1 MANQMLVSFVVHNNL
16 RPRDSSDFIDRLEKL
31 RGIDCKAHCDDPWIE
46 TANEKI
52 YPVYSRRT
60 YLEENSLLGM
70 RLRERLISLR
80 DKDSADFW
88 SIFQW
93 NGSIKTEDVDLG
105 RAQMLL
111 NDNWEPQDIVDVLV
125 YYSEW
130 NESKYEGYYRKIL
143 RYAPYYQSKDFKL
156 KFTFDL
162 LCTPTSDNYFSQRGL
177 SESIQKKYLLGWHQ
191 EGMNHIISKHSSI
204 LSETRNDYNRAY
216 RYFFPVIDADEDV
229 TYFISRIDAK
239 AEVPEGM
246 DISNKYRN
254 LTGKEIRLYN
264 DRYLLA
270 PNLAGNSIFIC
281 EGVFDALSF
290 EEIGYN
296 AIALNSATNK
306 NKLIEIMEKQL
317 GKAPLLYKGKTFVI
331 CADNDNAGNK
341 LKDAL
346 SEFFTSKKL
355 SFDVMS
361 IPRQYKDVNDFLI
374 ADREGFKNRV
384 QSIINTIGTPDVV
397 SRYLDDFFDQLQKN
411 RLLKPIDTG
420 FPALNNSL
428 GGGLFPGLYV
438 LGAVSSLGKTT
449 FVLQVADYI
458 ALSGHDVLF
467 FSLEMSKFE
476 MVAKSLS
483 MLTGQIARESND
495 LVASSLRDIM
505 QGRANEATL
514 KKAYDRYRSRAEHI
528 SIIEGNF
535 ETTVKTMAMRIYE
548 HTKNRSKPVVFVDY
562 LQIITP
568 ESDRLSDKQAVDRNV
583 TMLKQLSREFDIP
596 IVLVSSFNRENYITP
611 VSYSSFKESGAIEF
625 GADVIIGLQLEAIH
639 IAQEKSKMAE
649 KHQILDEGKKETPR
663 KIELVILK
671 NRNGVPWS
679 RVRLNY
685 YAEFNYFEE
694 SKKITENDR
703 LVELPP
709 MKLEEESFVLI
720 NSAKHLKKYVDVLT
734 KAPVISVDTETTG
747 LCPFTNKV
755 RLIQFSLE
763 GQPTLVVD
771 TPNVGEEGKGALQ
784 AILGAN
790 QLKIF
795 HNAKFD
801 IKMLH
806 ASGFTV
812 KGNVFDTMIASKL
825 LFAGEKDKSHSLKS
839 VVKQFLGQELPKEEQ
854 LSDWTGELNPEQL
867 EYASRDASVL
877 LKLHKV
883 LSQSLDKAELTEVAK
898 LEFGCVFAVA
908 NMELNGW
915 KVDKEH
921 LEVISHELTA
931 VKEQLAPTL
940 QAELGDININSPKQ
954 LMEALQS
961 KGVKVKST
969 GEKVLT
975 PLAGKYPFIKNLLEY
990 KKIEKQITSFTTKWP
1005 EHIEPTT
1012 GRIHADY
1019 HQLGADTGRFS
1030 CSNPNLQQI
1039 PRGDMFRRCF
1049 IASKDCKLVVA
1060 DYSQIELRVLAEITG
1075 DERMIDAYKKG
1086 EDLHTLT
1093 ARIITKK
1100 DSVSPEE
1107 RRLAKAINFGMV
1119 FGIGDAGLSEYAKS
1133 TYHVDMT
1140 TEEAKKFKERFF
1152 EAYQGVQ
1159 AWQKEQD
1166 KIRFNPDLYE
1176 VRTLSGRRRRWH
1188 ERPSSSALYNTPI
1201 QGTAADITKKALVL
1215 LNERLDS
1222 DIHLVGCVHDEI
1234 CLESSK
1240 LRAEEASSLLVSS
1253 MEEAGAYFLKKVPVK
1268 AEPKGLMDT
1277 WAGD

>member
-1 MANQMLVSFVVHNNL
+1 MGKSEIVSIVVRSELQPSKSELTN
-16 RPRDSSDFIDRLEKL
+16 RLEKL
-31 RGIDCKAHCDDPWIE
+31 RGIDCKAHCDDPWVE
-46 TANEKI
+46 TANETI
-52 YPVYSRRT
+52 YPLYNRRT
-60 YLEENSLLGM
+60 YLEEKTLLGAS
-70 RLRERLISLR
+70 LRGRLISLR

-88 SIFQW
+88 SVFQW
-93 NGSIKTEDVDLG
+93 NGSLNTEDVDLS
-105 RAQMLL
+105 RAQMLTK
-111 NDNWEPQDIVDVLV
+111 DNWEPQDIVDVLV

-130 NESKYEGYYRKIL
+130 EEKRDKNYYEKIL
-143 RYAPYYQSKDFKL
+143 KYAPYYQSHDFKL
-156 KFTFDL
+156 SFTFDL
-162 LCTPTSDNYFSQRGL
+162 LCTPSNDNYFGNRGL
-177 SESIQKKYLLGWHQ
+177 SEAIQKKYLLGCHP
-191 EGMNHIISKHSSI
+191 EGMNHIIKKHSSI
-204 LSETRNDYNRAY
+204 LSDTPNIYNCAY
-216 RYFFPVIDADEDV
+216 RYFFPVIDVDGDI
-229 TYFISRIDAK
+229 TYFLSRIDEK
-239 AEVPEGM
+239 AEVPAGM
-246 DISNKYRN
+246 NIRNKYRN

-264 DRYLLA
+264 DRYLLDS
-270 PNLAGNSIFIC
+270 NLAGDLIFIC
-281 EGVFDALSF
+281 EGIFDSLSF

-296 AIALNSATNK
+296 AIALNSTNNTSK
-306 NKLIEIMEKQL
+306 LKQLIEEQL
-317 GKAPLLYKGKTFVI
+317 GKSPLLYKGKTFVV
-331 CADNDNAGNK
+331 CADNDDAGNK
-341 LKDAL
+341 AKNAL
-346 SEFFTSKKL
+346 SEFFAEKRL
-355 SFDVMS
+355 SFDVMG
-361 IPRQYKDVNDFLI
+361 IPRKYKDVNEFLI
-374 ADREGFKNRV
+374 ADRNGFKNRV
-384 QSIINTIGTPDVV
+384 QSLINTMGTPDVV

-449 FVLQVADYI
+449 FVLQMADYI
-458 ALSGHDVLF
+458 ALSEHDVLF

-483 MLTGQIARESND
+483 MLTGQIARESNG

-505 QGRANEATL
+505 QGRANESTL
-514 KKAYDRYRSRAEHI
+514 KSAYDRYRSRAEHI

-535 ETTVKTMAMRIYE
+535 ETTVKTMATRIYE
-548 HTKNRSKPVVFVDY
+548 HMKNRSKPVVFVDY

-583 TMLKQLSREFDIP
+583 TQLKQLSREFDIP

-639 IAQEKSKMAE
+639 IAQEQKNLSE
-649 KHQILDEGKKETPR
+649 KHRILDEGKKETPR

-679 RVRLNY
+679 RIRLNY

-694 SKKITENDR
+694 REKAFENTR
-703 LVELPP
+703 LVEEPP
-709 MKLEEESFVLI
+709 IKLDRESYVFITSADHLRAYTDTLTNSPVL
-720 NSAKHLKKYVDVLT
+720 A
-734 KAPVISVDTETTG
+734 VDTETTG
-747 LCPFTNKV
+747 LNPFSSEV
-755 RLIQFSLE
+755 RLIQFALDNS
-763 GQPTLVVD
+763 PVLVVD
-771 TPNVGEEGKGALQ
+771 IPKVGEEGKQLLQ
-784 AILGAN
+784 GVLGGS

-801 IKMLH
+801 VKVLQ
-806 ASGFTV
+806 ASGLPV
-812 KGNVFDTMIASKL
+812 KGKVFDTMIASKL
-825 LFAGEKDKSHSLKS
+825 LFAGEKDRSHSLQA
-839 VVKQFLGQELPKEEQ
+839 VVKQFIGQDLPKEEQ
-854 LSDWTGELNPEQL
+854 LSDWTGDLTPEQL
-867 EYASRDASVL
+867 EYASRDASIL
-877 LKLHKV
+877 LKLHTV
-883 LSQSLDKAELTEVAK
+883 LDEAIQKAELSEVAK
-898 LEFGCVFAVA
+898 LEFDCIFAVV

-915 KVDKEH
+915 KVDKDH

-940 QAELGDININSPKQ
+940 QAELGDINFNSPKQ
-954 LMEALQS
+954 LMEALHS

-969 GEKVLT
+969 GERVLT
-975 PLAGKYPFIKNLLEY
+975 PLAGKHPFIKSLLDY

-1049 IASKDCKLVVA
+1049 IASEGCKLVVA
-1060 DYSQIELRVLAEITG
+1060 DYSQIELRVLAEITD
-1075 DERMIDAYKKG
+1075 DERMIEAYKNG

-1093 ARIITKK
+1093 ARIITQEGA
-1100 DSVSPEE
+1100 VSPEE

-1119 FGIGDAGLSEYAKS
+1119 FGIGDTGLSEYAKT
-1133 TYHVDMT
+1133 TYNVDMT
-1140 TEEAKKFKERFF
+1140 VEEAKRFKERFF

-1166 KIRFNPDLYE
+1166 KIRFNPDMYE

-1215 LNERLDS
+1215 LNERLDH
-1222 DIHLVGCVHDEI
+1222 DIRLVGCVHDEI
-1234 CLESSK
+1234 CLESIN
-1240 LRAEEASSLLVSS
+1240 LRMDEASNLLVSS

-1268 AEPKGLMDT
+1268 ADLKGVMET
-1277 WAGD
+1277 WAGE